1 MTAMTVSI
9 FCCSVRSRGIGRQVY
24 QLSRG
29 HDAGL
34 TILDLADSRL
44 EVIQGQVADLLLEIG
59 QIHDAISTGTMLR
72 TIYRIKKLERQE

>member
-1 MTAMTVSI
+1 MTAMIVSI
-9 FCCSVRSRGIGRQVY
+9 FAAMSYRAAMGGTYICYIG
-24 QLSRG
+24 G

-59 QIHDAISTGTMLR
+59 QIHHAISTSTILR
-72 TIYRIKKLERQE
+72 TIYRIKDI